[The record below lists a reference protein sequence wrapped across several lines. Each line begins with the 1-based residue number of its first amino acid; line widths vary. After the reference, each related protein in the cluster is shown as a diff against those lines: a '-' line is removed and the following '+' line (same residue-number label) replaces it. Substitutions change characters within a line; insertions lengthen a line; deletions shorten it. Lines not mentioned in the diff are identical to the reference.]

1 MIEECAG
8 SNVNENGCAAR
19 VSRGLI
25 DGLFRSSQPV
35 GVVRVAVAVADV
47 VVPAAVV
54 VVVMFATTSVPDA
67 ETECAPGLIDP
78 VPPEKTKL
86 SWVAPPLKMFAG
98 AARKLVM
105 EGGTTTL
112 NDALSWTTFAGVLV
126 TVVCSVYPV
135 PALSMLK
142 FAKLATPLK
151 LVVWSSVPD
160 RIPPAGLVP
169 IAIAAD
175 APGTRFRNWSFTVT
189 STAGVMCWPVVVV
202 VGWTVNAAVAGAAAL
217 MSNAVLSS
225 PGVPVTAACSL

>member
-1 MIEECAG
+1 MIEEFAG

-47 VVPAAVV
+47 VVPAAFVTVSVNVV
-54 VVVMFATTSVPDA
+54 VVVMFATTSVPD
-67 ETECAPGLIDP
+67 T
-78 VPPEKTKL
+78 
-86 SWVAPPLKMFAG
+86 
-98 AARKLVM
+98 
-105 EGGTTTL
+105 
-112 NDALSWTTFAGVLV
+112 
-126 TVVCSVYPV
+126 
-135 PALSMLK
+135 
-142 FAKLATPLK
+142 
-151 LVVWSSVPD
+151 
-160 RIPPAGLVP
+160 IPPAGLVP